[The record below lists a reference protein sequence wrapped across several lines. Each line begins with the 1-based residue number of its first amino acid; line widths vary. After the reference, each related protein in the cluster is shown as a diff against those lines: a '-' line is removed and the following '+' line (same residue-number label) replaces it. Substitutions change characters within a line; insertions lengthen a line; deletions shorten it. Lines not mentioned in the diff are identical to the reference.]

1 MMQPTIAYEPTPP
14 AAQFKYL
21 RIEQVMEI
29 TALSRSV
36 IYRKMAAGDFPQ
48 KVDIGGGSVRWVDY
62 EVYQW
67 NRQRLFESRGGAA

>member
-1 MMQPTIAYEPTPP
+1 MIGVNVEVTATTPKP
-14 AAQFKYL
+14 FKYL
-21 RIEQVMEI
+21 RLSKVIEI
-29 TALSRSV
+29 TALSRSA

-67 NRQRLFESRGGAA
+67 NQERLYQARRGG